1 MSWPADKRLQKTTSY
16 MSDSSPSWGPASIPL
31 DLQRLRGSKF
41 GDGQAAFNVMCKAS
55 DFSSLIFWL
64 KFCLLL
70 SRMGKFW
77 DFILKW
83 FCDEEWRL
91 VAFCT
96 YNLRPMV
103 WQGEKHPP
111 GFPTRPLLCCM
122 DSRVGL
128 QVLQQLQPSNNVGLV
143 AAIQASLQSLTVQ
156 GWQVRLKW
164 IPRNVGM
171 QGKEATD
178 AAARRAAEGSH
189 VNRRVPLSQPTR
201 GKWRHGPN
209 ASPLSTPTNFT
220 SSSRGGRSRLPGT
233 ALLLA
238 TSRLTPP
245 SSSPGQTACCCS
257 TWGWDAAPGLNCMVI
272 SRDRSVTTVADTA
285 ANHSCTTCC
294 PSLLL
299 PPSDQHSQHP
309 PSQQMTACSPTAR
322 AALLIHHTPTAGRH
336 FWPHLRPHWL
346 YTFPVDI
353 CSWTLST
360 RPGNHQCLNWQ
371 RESLHLYK
379 PQRTKWTVVHA
390 PDRPFAILY

>member
-1 MSWPADKRLQKTTSY
+1 

-171 QGKEATD
+171 QGKEATE
-178 AAARRAAEGSH
+178 AAARQAAEGSH
-189 VNRRVPLSQPTR
+189 VNRHVPLSQPASQPEASEGTGQMCHLSARPPTSPAAR
-201 GKWRHGPN
+201 GEEEAGCLAQLCYWLP
-209 ASPLSTPTNFT
+209 AAW
-220 SSSRGGRSRLPGT
+220 RLP
-233 ALLLA
+233 
-238 TSRLTPP
+238 
-245 SSSPGQTACCCS
+245 
-257 TWGWDAAPGLNCMVI
+257 V
-272 SRDRSVTTVADTA
+272 
-285 ANHSCTTCC
+285 
-294 PSLLL
+294 
-299 PPSDQHSQHP
+299 
-309 PSQQMTACSPTAR
+309 
-322 AALLIHHTPTAGRH
+322 AALGRRLAAAAHEAGMPHQGWTVWWFPGTGVWLLWQTQLPTTPALPAVLLCYCRPQTSTA
-336 FWPHLRPHWL
+336 
-346 YTFPVDI
+346 
-353 CSWTLST
+353 ST
-360 RPGNHQCLNWQ
+360 RPASKWQ
-371 RESLHLYK
+371 LAHPLQELPSSFTTHPQQAGASGRTSARTGSTPFQLTFVREHCPLDQVTTSVWIDRGSHFISISHKEQSEQLFMHLID
-379 PQRTKWTVVHA
+379 PL
-390 PDRPFAILY
+390 LYYTSKVCIMYTEGEW